1 MKKSICGLLVC
12 VLLCSFFASMAL
24 ANASSEPSRMINV
37 VYDDSGSMYR
47 TDSVVDTWCQAKYSM
62 EVFAAMLGEKDTLNV
77 YYMSDYR
84 SGTGRGPRLVL
95 HGKDG
100 AATNVGKLHSE
111 KTRAGNTPFNSVRK
125 AYSDLS
131 KATAD

>member
-1 MKKSICGLLVC
+1 
-12 VLLCSFFASMAL
+12 
-24 ANASSEPSRMINV
+24 MINV

-111 KTRAGNTPFNSVRK
+111 KQEQAIHRSI
-125 AYSDLS
+125 LS
-131 KATAD
+131 ERPIRIFPKPLPMRNGSLFLPTERLKTVLWVGTKSMLSSR